1 MEGLHVLIKEQEGY
15 IFDKSSG
22 ILSMP
27 KAGVFQVT
35 IKEYH
40 DEYQEIDQ
48 KIKTAE
54 QKKLEAEKEMN
65 DEVSK
70 QKKTWDNLNNTEKKL
85 LNGKVKHLYE
95 RNEELTQH
103 VSKLR
108 NKQANLK
115 AKYADVRWICWAIYE
130 NPEFSKESFNEDFV
144 KGSLTHNVDFSKV
157 FEGGGFIYIEPYHYD
172 PITII
177 TKVDGKIITKQKQFY
192 PQNKAPFGCFVRAS
206 GEPKI
211 ITAQWKTHDGK
222 TLTEEDEVAFGSTV
236 YLHVYTDGLFGQ
248 EIQVQLKDKKYQN
261 ADLTLTEAD
270 EDGQPIKKLDP
281 NAVNAYF
288 VRKVKLYD
296 YPEDKPQ
303 LFPPPGAITSLL
315 LKDDNNKKDDK
326 RTLYPN
332 VQKCVF
338 PVFIEHKWQ
347 FQGAGSKMNSE
358 KWYSFDSGK
367 KLEINPVIHHKA
379 IEDGKIELDE
389 IILAVSKE
397 NGKLYEGELKGNS
410 PVLVDS
416 STPPTRDERLRKDFT
431 FGIFIDGTMNN
442 KYNTNARIA
451 WEKKRLGEKEDNYN
465 EAEHLK
471 VYAKRKREVRKD
483 DYKYAE
489 VSYENDLSNPAI
501 LYQNYQDDLIN
512 AKSPII
518 KVYTEGMGTNTL
530 ADEREIVEEYINDDS
545 FQGSGL
551 GMGSAGIIK
560 RVTRAIVQMNKRIV
574 TKGNQTIGTLTIDV
588 FGFSRG
594 AAAARHFV
602 HEITLNPY
610 YTGGSNV
617 DHSDRV
623 IDEKYGSQIFPSNGY
638 LGYLLSERHLT
649 FDRLIIRFAG
659 LYDTVA
665 HHGPVQFNDATD
677 LGLNSI
683 TAHAKN
689 IVHMVAGDEHR
700 YNFSLTRIQPKK
712 NHIELNF
719 PGVHCDVGGS
729 YVEGRPEGIV
739 PGLKTADYEE
749 PHILGEEE
757 TYLFL
762 GSEKLEKLQKA
773 VIEEGWFLPGQIRLK
788 NDREGTEMYGRT
800 GLRRKA
806 NFSLESQRPYISNQY
821 SFIPLHMM
829 CNYGMKFEVPFV
841 LSDLKKNKN
850 FNTNTIYEDNVPF
863 LQKIKS
869 ALKEY
874 AKKVDESPNSDVKY
888 EIEEEDL
895 KKLRNRYLH
904 YNAVIGLVNKPEE
917 GRKRGEIQ

>member
-1 MEGLHVLIKEQEGY
+1 MEGLHALITERPGY
-15 IFDKSSG
+15 TFDKYSG

-27 KAGVFQVT
+27 EAGVFQVT
-35 IKEYH
+35 IKEYQ
-40 DEYQEIDQ
+40 DEYQAIDE
-48 KIKTAE
+48 KIKATE
-54 QKKLEAEKEMN
+54 QKKLKAEKNMN
-65 DEVSK
+65 DSIAK
-70 QKKTWDNLNNTEKKL
+70 QKTSWDTLNNADKKL
-85 LNGKVKHLYE
+85 LNAAVKQFYE
-95 RNEELTQH
+95 LKEELKAQIAD
-103 VSKLR
+103 LR

-115 AKYADVRWICWAIYE
+115 SKYADVRWICWAIYE
-130 NPEFSKESFNEDFV
+130 NPEFSKESFNEDFA
-144 KGSLTHNVDFSKV
+144 KGSITHNVDFSKV
-157 FEGGGFIYIEPYHYD
+157 LEGGGFVYVEPYHYD
-172 PITII
+172 PITIK
-177 TKVDGKIITKQKQFY
+177 TKVDGKIITEQKQFH

-206 GEPKI
+206 GKPKI
-211 ITAQWKTHDGK
+211 ITAEWKTYDGK
-222 TLTEEDEVAFGSTV
+222 TLTEADEVAFGSTV

-248 EIQVQLKDKKYQN
+248 EIQIQLKDTKFYN

-270 EDGQPIKKLDP
+270 EDGKPIKKLDP
-281 NAVNAYF
+281 NAINTYF
-288 VRKVKLYD
+288 TRKVKLYD
-296 YPEDKPQ
+296 YPKDKPQ
-303 LFPPPGAITSLL
+303 LSPPPGAITSLL
-315 LKDDNNKKDDK
+315 LKDDDNKKDGK
-326 RTLYPN
+326 RILYPN

-338 PVFIEHKWQ
+338 PVFIEHKWM
-347 FQGAGSKMNSE
+347 FQGAGSLLDSD

-367 KLEINPVIHHKA
+367 KLEINPVVYHKA
-379 IEDGKIELDE
+379 IEDGKKELDE
-389 IILAVSKE
+389 SILTVSKE

-442 KYNTNARIA
+442 KYNTKARIA
-451 WEKKRLGEKEDNYN
+451 WEKKRLGEKEENYN

-471 VYAKRKREVRKD
+471 VYAKKKKEVGKD

-501 LYQNYQDDLIN
+501 LYQNYKKNDKDIF
-512 AKSPII
+512 

-530 ADEREIVEEYINDDS
+530 ENEEGIVEKYINDDL

-551 GMGSAGIIK
+551 GMGSAGIID
-560 RVTRAIVQMNKRIV
+560 RVTRAIEQMNKKIV
-574 TKGNQTIGTLTIDV
+574 TDDNETIGILTIDV

-617 DHSDRV
+617 DHNDRV
-623 IDEKYGSQIFPSNGY
+623 INEKYGSQIFPSNGY
-638 LGYLLSERHLT
+638 LGYLLSERGLT

-739 PGLKTADYEE
+739 PGIKTADYEE

-806 NFSLESQRPYISNQY
+806 NFSLESQRAYISNQY
-821 SFIPLHMM
+821 SFIPLKL
-829 CNYGMKFEVPFV
+829 MK
-841 LSDLKKNKN
+841 DLAAKNGLVFKDEN
-850 FNTNTIYEDNVPF
+850 LDRKYEFTENAIKGNVIF
-863 LQKIKS
+863 LEKIKV
-869 ALKEY
+869 ALESY
-874 AKKVDESPNSDVKY
+874 TQKVVESPTIDSKY
-888 EIEEEDL
+888 EIEKEDL
-895 KKLRNRYLH
+895 RKLRNNYLH
-904 YNAVIGLVNKPEE
+904 YNAVVGLVNKPEE
-917 GRKRGEIQ
+917 GRKRGEIK